1 MLSKSQARTFFLG
14 GTGVFTAAFL
24 ALTFDTHRRV
34 PAQTH
39 AENITPAVA
48 RGKRI
53 WEANNCMGCHTLFG
67 EGAYYAPELTKA
79 VERRGPEFLRIFL
92 KNPEAMFP
100 GQRKMV
106 NYHFNDV
113 QIEDTIAFL
122 DWCGKVDLNGF
133 PAKPPLQKTVVPVAA
148 QQMAVTSTR
157 TVPPVFQEKTCLA
170 CHSLLGKGVPN
181 MMIPNLKGEIVT
193 VPSLDE
199 VYKRKSRPD
208 LVKWITDP
216 QAIKPGT
223 PMPTLVPAFV
233 SPAQVEEIAD
243 FLMSLNPGGPSA
255 TVPPAPASAPAPA
268 AKAN

>member
-1 MLSKSQARTFFLG
+1 VLSKSQARTFFLG

-39 AENITPAVA
+39 ADKITPAVV
-48 RGKRI
+48 RGKHI
-53 WEANNCMGCHTLFG
+53 WEDNNCMGCHTLFG
-67 EGAYYAPELTKA
+67 EGAYYAPELTKT

-92 KNPEAMFP
+92 KDPEAMFP

-106 NYHFNDV
+106 NYHFTPD

-133 PAKPPLQKTVVPVAA
+133 PPKPPLQKSVMPVAV
-148 QQMAVTSTR
+148 QQITLTSTR
-157 TVPPVFQEKTCLA
+157 TVPPIFQEKTCLA
-170 CHSLLGKGVPN
+170 CHSLLGKGVPTMMMPN
-181 MMIPNLKGEIVT
+181 MKGEVIA

-199 VYKRKSRPD
+199 VYKRKSRKD
-208 LVKWITDP
+208 LVTWITNP
-216 QAIKPGT
+216 QGIKPGT
-223 PMPTLVPAFV
+223 PMPALVPAFV

-243 FLMSLNPGGPSA
+243 FLMSLDPSE
-255 TVPPAPASAPAPA
+255 PQPASVPVAAP
-268 AKAN
+268 KAN